1 MNGLEQA
8 SIIMLPC
15 IFMTFF
21 SVLWTQYND
30 ESKASACCCFAGI
43 YPHGSLTK
51 LISIQESFCTG
62 TQSVQ

>member
-15 IFMTFF
+15 IFMPFF
-21 SVLWTQYND
+21 VLWTQSND
-30 ESKASACCCFAGI
+30 KSYASARCCFAGI